1 VAVAVLLEV
10 EDAVLLE
17 AAVRLEVEVEM
28 AEEESAADK
37 VARAVS
43 TAVVEL
49 VAVALTCSLRFKRI
63 AAASSVVK
71 MERRTSRKCKGM

>member
-1 VAVAVLLEV
+1 MAVAVLLEV

-17 AAVRLEVEVEM
+17 AVVRLEVGVKM
-28 AEEESAADK
+28 AEEEAAA
-37 VARAVS
+37 VNEAR
-43 TAVVEL
+43 E
-49 VAVALTCSLRFKRI
+49 VAVAVVVMVSLTCSLRFKRI